1 MSEISI
7 SFKNYKLLKEG
18 EINLSN
24 GTIFFVQGPNNV
36 GKTSFLNLLR
46 SIMEVKDETEN
57 PVTFGEKEGFATG
70 KIIGADG
77 KSYQFRYDF
86 NVDGKNKFQFVDENN
101 RVIKTVG
108 EMRDIFNYTH
118 FTVEEFFDWSKS
130 VPGRKKQR
138 DIFMKLLTDKERVD
152 IENIDK
158 KINTINGEFIES
170 RKNLNREVDF
180 LKKRIDSVILSVE
193 QKNLYADR
201 VNIQKLFAELT
212 EQQKQLE
219 STLSSTEVFEAQIK
233 AKNELRDKAEQT
245 FNEYMETSN
254 KEIDGIEAEIS
265 RLQRQLVNKKEEVE
279 TKRLSYKEEREK
291 YDNDIKELSKKVD
304 IDFITK
310 TRDDLNLLNKRIESG
325 KTVIEEIVKVTSI
338 MESLEKD
345 KAEYETKAKEAKE
358 FDNKIETLR
367 EKKKEIIFKSNNIP
381 AGWSLDDDSVT
392 IDGIPFLETDISK
405 SKATK
410 AIANLMMKINKS
422 PIMLMGDAESLG
434 FEILNELEQQAKE
447 HGKIMIFAE
456 HLRSADELKLVC
468 YDDIEHEVKTV
479 KKELF

>member
-152 IENIDK
+152 IEDIDK
-158 KINTINGEFIES
+158 KINTTNGEFIES

-233 AKNELRDKAEQT
+233 AKNDLRDKAEQT
-245 FNEYMETSN
+245 FNEYVETSN

-381 AGWSLDDDSVT
+381 AGWSLDDDFVT

>member
-152 IENIDK
+152 IEDIDK

>member
-138 DIFMKLLTDKERVD
+138 DIFMKLLTDKERID
-152 IENIDK
+152 IEDIDK
-158 KINTINGEFIES
+158 KINTTNGEFIES

>member
-152 IENIDK
+152 IEDIDK
-158 KINTINGEFIES
+158 KINTTNGEFIES

-233 AKNELRDKAEQT
+233 AKNDLRDKAEQT

-381 AGWSLDDDSVT
+381 AGWSLDDDFVT

>member
-138 DIFMKLLTDKERVD
+138 DIFMKLLTEKERVD
-152 IENIDK
+152 IEDIDK
-158 KINTINGEFIES
+158 KINITNGEFIES

-193 QKNLYADR
+193 QKSLYADR
-201 VNIQKLFAELT
+201 VNTQKLFTELT

-245 FNEYMETSN
+245 FNEYVETSN

-265 RLQRQLVNKKEEVE
+265 RLQKQLVNKKEEVE

-310 TRDDLNLLNKRIESG
+310 TRDDLNIINKRIESG

-338 MESLEKD
+338 MESLDKD

-410 AIANLMMKINKS
+410 AIANLMMKINQS

-456 HLRSADELKLVC
+456 HIRFADELKLVC

>member
-152 IENIDK
+152 IEDIDK
-158 KINTINGEFIES
+158 KINTTNGEFIES

-233 AKNELRDKAEQT
+233 AKNDLRDKAEQT
-245 FNEYMETSN
+245 FNEYVETSN

-310 TRDDLNLLNKRIESG
+310 TREDLNLLNKRIESG

-381 AGWSLDDDSVT
+381 AGWSLDDDFVT

>member
-152 IENIDK
+152 IEDIDK

-367 EKKKEIIFKSNNIP
+367 EKKKEIILKSNNIP